1 MANAKLVVVG
11 MAILVILLQVSTCAV
26 ARHHAKPDPCAS
38 EDDSV
43 PGMLHKHKHKK
54 PHCTSP
60 GGTGGG
66 GGGGG
71 GSTAGVM
78 TVNGFEKGQE
88 GGPPSECDGK
98 FHSNKDMIV
107 ALSTRWYAGGRRCG
121 KMINITSKH
130 NGRTVQAKVVDE
142 CDSNHG
148 CKTNIVDTSEAVW
161 KALGLD
167 SNIGEVPVT
176 WSDA

>member
-11 MAILVILLQVSTCAV
+11 VAILVILL
-26 ARHHAKPDPCAS
+26 
-38 EDDSV
+38 
-43 PGMLHKHKHKK
+43 HK
-54 PHCTSP
+54 
-60 GGTGGG
+60 GQDGGG
-66 GGGGG
+66 
-71 GSTAGVM
+71 
-78 TVNGFEKGQE
+78 
-88 GGPPSECDGK
+88 PSECDGK
-98 FHSNKDMIV
+98 YHSNGDMIV
-107 ALSTRWYAGGRRCG
+107 ALSTRWYEGGRRCG
-121 KMINITSKH
+121 KMIRITSKH

-167 SNIGEVPVT
+167 SNMGEVPVT

>member
-1 MANAKLVVVG
+1 MAIAKLVVVG
-11 MAILVILLQVSTCAV
+11 MAILVILLQ
-26 ARHHAKPDPCAS
+26 
-38 EDDSV
+38 
-43 PGMLHKHKHKK
+43 
-54 PHCTSP
+54 
-60 GGTGGG
+60 
-66 GGGGG
+66 
-71 GSTAGVM
+71 
-78 TVNGFEKGQE
+78 KGQE

-98 FHSNKDMIV
+98 FHSNKEMIV

-121 KMINITSKH
+121 KMINITSKK

>member
-1 MANAKLVVVG
+1 MANTRLTVVA
-11 MAILVILLQVSTCAV
+11 MLVILLQLSTLSV
-26 ARHHAKPDPCAS
+26 ARHHAKPDPCVG

-43 PGMLHKHKHKK
+43 PGMVHKHKK
-54 PHCTSP
+54 PHCPSP
-60 GGTGGG
+60 GGG
-66 GGGGG
+66 GGRGGG
-71 GSTAGVM
+71 GGTPGVM
-78 TVNGFEKGQE
+78 TVNGFQKGE
-88 GGPPSECDGK
+88 DGGAPSECDGK
-98 FHSNKDMIV
+98 FHSDKDMIV

-121 KMINITSKH
+121 KMINITSKK

-167 SNIGEVPVT
+167 SDIGEVPVT

>member
-43 PGMLHKHKHKK
+43 PGMVHKHKK
-54 PHCTSP
+54 PHCTTL
-60 GGTGGG
+60 GHN
-66 GGGGG
+66 GGG
-71 GSTAGVM
+71 GSTPGVM
-78 TVNGFEKGQE
+78 TVNGFQKGQD
-88 GGPPSECDGK
+88 GGGPSECDGK

-121 KMINITSKH
+121 KTINITSKH

>member
-1 MANAKLVVVG
+1 MAIAKLVVVG

-26 ARHHAKPDPCAS
+26 ARHHAKPDP
-38 EDDSV
+38 
-43 PGMLHKHKHKK
+43 KK
-54 PHCTSP
+54 
-60 GGTGGG
+60 
-66 GGGGG
+66 
-71 GSTAGVM
+71 
-78 TVNGFEKGQE
+78 
-88 GGPPSECDGK
+88 
-98 FHSNKDMIV
+98 
-107 ALSTRWYAGGRRCG
+107 
-121 KMINITSKH
+121 

>member
-1 MANAKLVVVG
+1 MANAKLVV

-54 PHCTSP
+54 PHCPSP

-66 GGGGG
+66 GGRGG
-71 GSTAGVM
+71 TPGVM
-78 TVNGFEKGQE
+78 T
-88 GGPPSECDGK
+88 
-98 FHSNKDMIV
+98 
-107 ALSTRWYAGGRRCG
+107 
-121 KMINITSKH
+121 
-130 NGRTVQAKVVDE
+130 AKVVDE

>member
-1 MANAKLVVVG
+1 MANAKLVV

-26 ARHHAKPDPCAS
+26 ARHHAKPDP
-38 EDDSV
+38 
-43 PGMLHKHKHKK
+43 GGR
-54 PHCTSP
+54 
-60 GGTGGG
+60 GGTP
-66 GGGGG
+66 
-71 GSTAGVM
+71 GVM